1 MCRNL
6 PIIAK
11 STRPQLK
18 FIKSMKGAL
27 LCVRKKSNALRAEG
41 GVAGPR
47 EGEEEGEE
55 RVDDPPLTSPATDM
69 VGKTSLS
76 GRAYKPTG
84 AMEAEDTANTWRS
97 LS

>member
-1 MCRNL
+1 MRCEQRGVLQDQGKGRKRGRNGWM
-6 PIIAK
+6 
-11 STRPQLK
+11 T
-18 FIKSMKGAL
+18 
-27 LCVRKKSNALRAEG
+27 
-41 GVAGPR
+41 
-47 EGEEEGEE
+47 
-55 RVDDPPLTSPATDM
+55 PPLTSPATDM